1 MLFVCIIALFWIA
14 IDKFSFKK
22 IKYVKIVGLKKWKK
36 KKFRKSLKYWPPKK
50 KKKFHE
56 VMGNIVNGTEEC
68 MSIWR
73 QVHGMPNPILLEW

>member
-1 MLFVCIIALFWIA
+1 M
-14 IDKFSFKK
+14 
-22 IKYVKIVGLKKWKK
+22 KK